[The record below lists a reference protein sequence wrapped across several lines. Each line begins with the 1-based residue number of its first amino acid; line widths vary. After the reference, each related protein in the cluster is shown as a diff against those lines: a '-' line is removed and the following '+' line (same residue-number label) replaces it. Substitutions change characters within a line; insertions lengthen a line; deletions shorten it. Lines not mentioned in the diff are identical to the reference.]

1 MNRNEPVPG
10 MSFAPEGRV
19 VLLQRALAS
28 AGISVI
34 YQDPGL
40 SIIYADN
47 LPAYFQPLAIP
58 GGTDADLFGETH
70 GRNLEKL
77 KQQVFETGKQMT
89 AEVDISI
96 DGEMRTYELKIQRAG
111 TDHAMGILSVIS
123 EVTEARH
130 REKVLKSLL
139 RELSHRSKNL
149 LAIIQGI
156 ATQTA
161 RNTISLDSF
170 LAKFRG
176 RLQSLS
182 NSQDLITDSSW
193 RGAFLF
199 ELAEKQFAPY
209 WPETAGPLPIS
220 GINVH
225 LTPNAAVHVG
235 LALHELIVN
244 SASYGA
250 IAGSKPAV
258 TLSCHEVA
266 SAGRKAIEV
275 SWSETLCDP
284 TEIHEFSDNSFGKT
298 VLERV
303 VPSSVNG
310 KAELTLVPGRIEYH
324 LVIPDAE
331 FEILRRPPR
340 QAAMR

>member
-1 MNRNEPVPG
+1 MPG
-10 MSFAPEGRV
+10 MPFALENRAA
-19 VLLQRALAS
+19 LLQRALGS

-47 LPAYFQPLAIP
+47 LPPHFQPAAIP
-58 GGTDADLFGETH
+58 GGTDADLFGEAH
-70 GRNLEKL
+70 GRNLEKM
-77 KQQVFETGKQMT
+77 KRQVFETGKSAT
-89 AEVDISI
+89 TEVEISV
-96 DGEMRTYELKIQRAG
+96 DGEMRTYELKIECVG
-111 TDHAMGILSVIS
+111 TDRTLGLLSVIS
-123 EVTEARH
+123 EVTDARH

-161 RNTISLDSF
+161 RNTISLEGF
-170 LAKFRG
+170 LVKFRG

-209 WPETAGPLPIS
+209 WPETAGPMPIT
-220 GINVH
+220 GLNVH

-244 SASYGA
+244 SATYGA
-250 IAGSKPAV
+250 IAGSTPAV
-258 TLSCHEVA
+258 TLSCHEIA
-266 SAGRKAIEV
+266 SAGRRAIEV
-275 SWSETLCDP
+275 SWAETLCDA
-284 TEIHEFSDNSFGKT
+284 TEVHEFSENSFGKT

-324 LVIPDAE
+324 LTIPDAE
-331 FEILRRPPR
+331 FEILRRPP
-340 QAAMR
+340 QKAAMR

>member
-1 MNRNEPVPG
+1 MPG

>member
-1 MNRNEPVPG
+1 VPG
-10 MSFAPEGRV
+10 MFALQGRSA
-19 VLLQRALAS
+19 LLQRALGS
-28 AGISVI
+28 AGISLI
-34 YQDPGL
+34 YQDPRL

-47 LPAYFQPLAIP
+47 LPPHFQPAAIP
-58 GGTDADLFGETH
+58 GGTDVDLFGETH
-70 GRNLEKL
+70 GRNLEKM
-77 KQQVFETGKQMT
+77 KQQVLENGKPAIT
-89 AEVDISI
+89 EIDISI
-96 DGEMRTYELKIQRAG
+96 DGEMRTYELKIERIGSDQA
-111 TDHAMGILSVIS
+111 AGILSVIS

-170 LAKFRG
+170 LMKFRG

-250 IAGSKPAV
+250 IAGSRPAV
-258 TLSCHEVA
+258 SLNCHEVA
-266 SAGRKAIEV
+266 SPGRKAIEI
-275 SWSETLCDP
+275 SWAETLCDP
-284 TEIHEFSDNSFGKT
+284 TEVHEFSENSFGKT